1 MASEHK
7 RGGDGDIKEQTFC
20 ILLKLSCNTFKL
32 ECYKFR
38 MLNVVPMLITKKR
51 TMEYKQRKMRKEG
64 KCFSTKNQVNEK
76 EDSNT
81 GSEGEKS
88 SGSI

>member
-1 MASEHK
+1 
-7 RGGDGDIKEQTFC
+7 
-20 ILLKLSCNTFKL
+20 
-32 ECYKFR
+32 

-51 TMEYKQRKMRKEG
+51 TMEYKQRKMRKEC
-64 KCFSTKNQVNEK
+64 KCFSTKNQVNKK